1 MERPTGVTIL
11 AILSFLAG
19 GLVLLF
25 ALGALLGGAMI
36 ASVFASLPASLVGV
50 GAIIVAVVC
59 FLFAALY
66 AANGVGLLKLQN
78 WARVLTI
85 VLIILGLLSAV
96 LGVFGALAHF
106 RVFLLVRQLIVAGI
120 DVWILKYMNK
130 PHVKQAFG
138 SA

>member
-11 AILSFLAG
+11 AVLSFLGGGLLLIVAFGALAG
-19 GLVLLF
+19 GAVL
-25 ALGALLGGAMI
+25 
-36 ASVFASLPASLVGV
+36 ASVLSLPASIVGL
-50 GAIIVAVVC
+50 GAVIVAIV
-59 FLFAALY
+59 FFAFAALY

-106 RVFLLVRQLIVAGI
+106 RIFLLVRQLIVAAI
-120 DVWILKYMNK
+120 DLWILLYLNK

-138 SA
+138 VA

>member
-1 MERPTGVTIL
+1 MERPTGVTVL

-19 GLVLLF
+19 GLVLLI

-50 GAIIVAVVC
+50 GAIIVAVIC

-96 LGVFGALAHF
+96 LGGFGALAHF

-120 DVWILKYMNK
+120 DVWILMYLYK